1 MLSGFFRVEILT
13 VVVFANLIC
22 RAVSKVYV
30 DGSKGLKR
38 DSRIGVAYA
47 NFVAHK
53 FSRLDLSPLASASV
67 QEIRECGKLCVD
79 HTSCFSFNLAAF
91 RDNVERKIL
100 CQLLQ
105 SDKFNK
111 TSMFVPSPIFHHFS
125 IKVSK
130 TKDPFCSVKV
140 EFLR

>member
-1 MLSGFFRVEILT
+1 MLSVFFRVEILT

-22 RAVSKVYV
+22 RAISEPV

-53 FSRLDLSPLASASV
+53 FSRLDLSPLVSASV

-105 SDKFNK
+105 SDKYNK
-111 TSMFVPSPIFHHFS
+111 TAMFVPSPIFHHFS
-125 IKVSK
+125 IKVSVKQK
-130 TKDPFCSVKV
+130 TLFVQ
-140 EFLR
+140 